1 MAEEMRGQKV
11 PEGLTSLDDLLER
24 EGLREEVSLRV
35 FKRLLAHK
43 LREEMVTQRLSKSDM
58 ARRMGT
64 SRAQLDR
71 VLDPDAFNITM
82 ETVVRAAKTLG
93 KRLTLDLA

>member
-1 MAEEMRGQKV
+1 MPQKLS
-11 PEGLTSLDDLLER
+11 EQGCADGLISLTQVLER
-24 EGLREEVSLRV
+24 DGLREEVSVRA
-35 FKRLLAHK
+35 FKQLLA
-43 LREEMVTQRLSKSDM
+43 LRIKEEMDAQKLSKATM

-71 VLDPDAFNITM
+71 VLDPHGSNITID
-82 ETVVRAAKTLG
+82 TVVRAAKTLG